1 MGPRLVITLLTLV
14 GIPGLAEHS
23 PATPAAGVTRP
34 GVLVQPREVSFNG
47 VPRPDVAQALTDT
60 ISAAL
65 IKMGSYRVFE
75 PTPATQPTR
84 RKKATRY
91 GAAEPETLPLSGVN
105 LPASDFVFAFNLVSD
120 EVGHHLT
127 LKKLKAGSQEVL
139 EVEELHKKG
148 GLDQLLASVP
158 QTLQILE
165 SKGRRVVA
173 FPRTQSPAQLREII
187 RPAVAVNAGGSE
199 YAESE
204 GLRAYQRSL
213 EHAPAQYGGM
223 HLKHVPKALIYQ
235 QLGAIEMINDPWKF
249 CIIKPA
255 PGYGPRVNEELD
267 VLYDE
272 DGKPYGKMRIDAV
285 DSGRMVAGFGRTPGH
300 HPLFRG
306 DVVYGWAP
314 PLK

>member
-1 MGPRLVITLLTLV
+1 MGPRPVIALLTLV
-14 GIPGLAEHS
+14 GIPGLAEQS
-23 PATPAAGVTRP
+23 PTPPSGSGSRP
-34 GVLVQPREVSFNG
+34 GVLVQPGEVSFNG
-47 VPRPDVAQALTDT
+47 VPRPDSAQTITDT
-60 ISAAL
+60 ISSAL
-65 IKMGSYRVFE
+65 IKMGSYREFE
-75 PTPATQPTR
+75 PTPAPPPTR
-84 RKKATRY
+84 RKKVTRY
-91 GAAEPETLPLSGVN
+91 GAAAPEELPLSGVN
-105 LPASDFVFAFNLVSD
+105 MPAGDYVFAFNLVSD

-139 EVEELHKKG
+139 EFEELHKKG
-148 GLDQLLASVP
+148 GLDQLLASVQ
-158 QTLQILE
+158 QTLKILE

-173 FPRTQSPAQLREII
+173 FPRTQSPAQLRETI
-187 RPAVAVNAGGSE
+187 RPAVAVTAGGRSQG
-199 YAESE
+199 ESE
-204 GLRAYQRSL
+204 GWLAHQRSL

-235 QLGAIEMINDPWKF
+235 QLGAIELINDPWKF

-272 DGKPYGKMRIDAV
+272 DGKPFGKMRIDAV
-285 DSGRMVAGFGRTPGH
+285 DSGRMVVGFGRTPGH
-300 HPLFRG
+300 HRLFRG